1 MNIEKLIEK
10 KGYENDAV
18 KICKFLGF
26 TDTDQLKDARFFSQ
40 EESYSPI
47 PILGVSIS
55 NNDYT
60 WRLCKIV
67 DSEEE
72 LYSIDHGY
80 KLRFEICD
88 GSGYGGTMYYQ
99 CDFLSLLKSGHI
111 VYVKDGSNIHV
122 ENIKWAEPLSDNT
135 FVIHEADI
143 LVENRS

>member
-55 NNDYT
+55 NNDCT

-72 LYSIDHGY
+72 LYSIDYGY
-80 KLRFEICD
+80 KFRLEICD
-88 GSGYGGTMYYQ
+88 GSGYGGTLYYQ
-99 CDFLSLLKSGHI
+99 STFLSFLKSGHI

-122 ENIKWAEPLSDNT
+122 EHIKWAEPLSDSA

-143 LVENRS
+143 LVEDRS